1 MQKEEKIIEIVP
13 SPDLELDVHLDG
25 APLDASLQGGLGVLQ
40 QQPDP
45 ALSGVHRDPLQKLLQ
60 LLAQNIFL
68 IHGRMFASCCHTVTW
83 SSS

>member
-45 ALSGVHRDPLQKLLQ
+45 ALRRVHRDPLQKLLQ